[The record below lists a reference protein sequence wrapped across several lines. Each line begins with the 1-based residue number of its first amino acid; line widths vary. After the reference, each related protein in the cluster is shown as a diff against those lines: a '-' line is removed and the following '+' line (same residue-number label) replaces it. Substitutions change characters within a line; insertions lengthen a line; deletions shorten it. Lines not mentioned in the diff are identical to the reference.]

1 MIEVAPVLIFLR
13 AGIFMIHA
21 VAVEAYRAP

>member
-1 MIEVAPVLIFLR
+1 MIEVASVLIFLS

-21 VAVEAYRAP
+21 VEAYRAP